1 MAIINDI
8 VTRFSTRGQDKVAKG
23 TQQITRAQT
32 RLGQASASAGRQF
45 SSQAQGLGGLV
56 SAYAGAAAT
65 IFAITQAFDA
75 LNRAAQAEQTIAGV
89 NALATAIGESGP
101 SILEN
106 LTRIT
111 KGQLSVAEASKAN
124 FRIGRNCNQS
134 IKSIRC
140 TTIKRF

>member
-8 VTRFSTRGQDKVAKG
+8 VTRFSTRGQEKVAKG

-65 IFAITQAFDA
+65 IFAITQAFEA
-75 LNRAAQAEQTIAGV
+75 LNRAAQAEQTVAGV
-89 NALATAIGESGP
+89 NALATTIGESGP
-101 SILEN
+101 QILEN
-106 LTRIT
+106 LQRIT
-111 KGQLSVAEASKAN
+111 KGQLSVAESAKAAN
-124 FRIGRNCNQS
+124 LALS
-134 IKSIRC
+134 S
-140 TTIKRF
+140 